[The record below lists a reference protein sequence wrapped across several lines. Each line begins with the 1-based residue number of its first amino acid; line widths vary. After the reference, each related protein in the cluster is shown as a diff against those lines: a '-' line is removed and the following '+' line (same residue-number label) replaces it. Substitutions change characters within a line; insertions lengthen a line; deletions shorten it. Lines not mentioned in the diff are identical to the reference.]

1 MHLDIILS
9 SLNFGRKIEIF
20 GFFGRKTL
28 EKSPLVH
35 LSSAKKVQKCI
46 LTLERPVFY
55 YPHGIGTALHVMR
68 RMRKFCFF
76 VIEVNSESELCV
88 FFGTLIQTT
97 SLDQISFCAQKEKQQ
112 HVIYLPWTPFVLF
125 SDQTSSKADATS
137 KVSATFCKK
146 LQVNSF
152 FTPTRLQFYFLP
164 KSHLFLNYF
173 C

>member
-1 MHLDIILS
+1 MTIMHLYYGVAGET
-9 SLNFGRKIEIF
+9 FVAF
-20 GFFGRKTL
+20 Q
-28 EKSPLVH
+28 PL
-35 LSSAKKVQKCI
+35 LDDFP

>member
-1 MHLDIILS
+1 MSFMTTSWFHNLGS
-9 SLNFGRKIEIF
+9 
-20 GFFGRKTL
+20 
-28 EKSPLVH
+28 
-35 LSSAKKVQKCI
+35 

-55 YPHGIGTALHVMR
+55 YPHGTGTALHVMR

-173 C
+173 CWSRTSLKKQL

>member
-1 MHLDIILS
+1 
-9 SLNFGRKIEIF
+9 
-20 GFFGRKTL
+20 
-28 EKSPLVH
+28 
-35 LSSAKKVQKCI
+35 
-46 LTLERPVFY
+46 
-55 YPHGIGTALHVMR
+55 MR

-173 C
+173 CWSRTSLKKTAVNEHLSYGKLLLLPLNAPTWTPGTIAFYNHDPHKEHEKT